1 MGRARPP
8 SPIADRVIDL
18 EVGASEPTSRA
29 DDALARGVWERLAG
43 PLSDASMRL
52 GSLRS
57 RCASGSPE
65 ARELDEVIADIDRAF
80 GAVMRAP
87 PPTTADQP
95 PPASSH
101 PPLSAGQSRDAFE
114 RWVHGH
120 AREPVDHVTHTS
132 PESLLEVLATEV
144 RPLPAQTAR
153 ELGLEPGAT
162 YARAARLLLWAR
174 HAPGGPCCRSFRAA
188 YYFLAGADALP
199 DTPGATSRDT
209 GLRGRRRSAA
219 DVDA

>member
-8 SPIADRVIDL
+8 SPTADRVIDL

-29 DDALARGVWERLAG
+29 DDAPIRGVWEQLAG

-57 RCASGSPE
+57 RCAGGSRE

-80 GAVMRAP
+80 GTVMRAP
-87 PPTTADQP
+87 PPATADQAP
-95 PPASSH
+95 SASSR
-101 PPLSAGQSRDAFE
+101 PAVSAGQSRDAFD
-114 RWVHGH
+114 RWVHAH

-132 PESLLEVLATEV
+132 PESLLEVLVTDV
-144 RPLPAQTAR
+144 SPLPAQTAR
-153 ELGLEPGAT
+153 ELGLEPGVT

-174 HAPGGPCCRSFRAA
+174 HAPGGPSCRSFRAA
-188 YYFLAGADALP
+188 RYFLAGADVLP

-209 GLRGRRRSAA
+209 GRRGRRRSTA
-219 DVDA
+219 DADA